1 MIGMLTV
8 ERQSWVQRHI
18 ELEKCKTCEVLALQH
33 ITVTRKETAG

>member
-8 ERQSWVQRHI
+8 EWQSWVQRHI
-18 ELEKCKTCEVLALQH
+18 ELEKCETCEVFTLQH

>member
-18 ELEKCKTCEVLALQH
+18 ELEKCETCEVLTLQH
-33 ITVTRKETAG
+33 IGVTLDETAG